1 MKSILLSLVTA
12 LGMQTLSFAQAVLFS
27 WDFDGFSGSG
37 SAASATYATV
47 NDSRLT
53 LSDFSRTGLTVDNQT
68 DMFAA
73 SGWDIVENTSKYF
86 SFSVTVDPAKAANFG
101 SFDVY
106 MTRKKQGKDK
116 GPESYNVYAVI
127 DSVSTL
133 VSTYQYTNNGA
144 AMLSQNVDLSSA
156 SVLQGISGN
165 VEFRITGFE
174 DDAWSGFGANP
185 SGVDLAFNGEV
196 IPEPSTYALIFGA
209 IALGLAVWKRRKSS
223 LEA

>member
-1 MKSILLSLVTA
+1 MKSILLSLVAA

-37 SAASATYATV
+37 SAASATYATI
-47 NDSRLT
+47 NDPRLT
-53 LSDFSRTGLTVDNQT
+53 LSDFSRTGLAVDNQT

-86 SFSVTVDPAKAANFG
+86 SFSVTVDPAKTTNFG

-106 MTRKKQGKDK
+106 MTRKKRGKDK

-223 LEA
+223 VKT